1 MQDMRQLS
9 FSEFAKRLHEVIG
22 EEPPAS
28 FVRELF
34 SSSVSLPST
43 KENPMVT
50 QSDDSFRKY
59 FTGGN
64 DISAIASKVIEYL
77 DVEDVEGFINSRIQ
91 DDHDKKCK
99 LWDSLSPWLDTDNFN
114 CCIKSTARLFGEIV
128 RVAASKQGKWKR
140 SSAKAKQDF
149 SVYTIPYDEN
159 TYEVYRCPNCGETHF
174 DVGAEYCPSCGLPL
188 TNHCKGVVGISGSH
202 WDDPPHVCKPAQ
214 KFCQKCGAPTVYY
227 EDFHLMDKAPRK

>member
-1 MQDMRQLS
+1 MQDMSHLS

-64 DISAIASKVIEYL
+64 DISAIASKVIEYM
-77 DVEDVEGFINSRIQ
+77 DVEDVEGFLNSRIQ

-99 LWDSLSPWLDTDNFN
+99 LWDSLSPWLDTGNFN
-114 CCIKSTARLFGEIV
+114 CCI
-128 RVAASKQGKWKR
+128 
-140 SSAKAKQDF
+140 
-149 SVYTIPYDEN
+149 
-159 TYEVYRCPNCGETHF
+159 
-174 DVGAEYCPSCGLPL
+174 
-188 TNHCKGVVGISGSH
+188 
-202 WDDPPHVCKPAQ
+202 
-214 KFCQKCGAPTVYY
+214 
-227 EDFHLMDKAPRK
+227 